1 MLRLRT
7 DPDRF
12 AEPAMIGSVS
22 QVFAGHA
29 GEAGFP
35 PAMPHEVLAGMA
47 LLAMIGVILVA
58 IGSIV
63 VWLLFKI
70 ERHLRNRITPDK

>member
-35 PAMPHEVLAGMA
+35 PAMPHEVGRDGLVSHDGRYPRRHR
-47 LLAMIGVILVA
+47 LNRRLVA
-58 IGSIV
+58 
-63 VWLLFKI
+63 L
-70 ERHLRNRITPDK
+70 

>member
-1 MLRLRT
+1 
-7 DPDRF
+7 
-12 AEPAMIGSVS
+12 MITSVS

-47 LLAMIGVILVA
+47 LLAMIRRYPRRHRLNRRLVA
-58 IGSIV
+58 
-63 VWLLFKI
+63 L
-70 ERHLRNRITPDK
+70 